1 MGSTKIE
8 LVQDLE
14 NTAIGNE
21 QHSKVRAIIEKAESG
36 YYHDFDTP
44 IATPKIQLHTDLL
57 DAGLVEIDK
66 KMQDGDYDD
75 ELPTPEQEKRM
86 LTDLASDV
94 RSKKEQ

>member
-1 MGSTKIE
+1 MGSTKKE

-14 NTAIGNE
+14 NTEIGNE

-44 IATPKIQLHTDLL
+44 IATPKMQLHTDLL

-66 KMQDGDYDD
+66 KMQNGDYDD
-75 ELPTPEQEKRM
+75 ESPTPEQEKKM
-86 LTDLASDV
+86 LADLASDV